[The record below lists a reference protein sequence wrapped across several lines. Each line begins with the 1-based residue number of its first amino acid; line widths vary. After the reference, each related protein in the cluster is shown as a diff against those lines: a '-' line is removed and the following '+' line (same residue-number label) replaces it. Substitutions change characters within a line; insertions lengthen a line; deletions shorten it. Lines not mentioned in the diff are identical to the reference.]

1 MIPLKLTMLLAHRKQ
16 THGQTTGCIVAANMC
31 LTERTPGVG
40 NHVCYVTVT
49 LPLQLFKGENFP
61 YSCVVQICRP
71 FLVSLYDDDVNGSS
85 SLGEVHKSA
94 NYVGSCTQRSSRMD
108 WMGPLGQGETIGD
121 CTREREREIGGQ
133 K

>member
-1 MIPLKLTMLLAHRKQ
+1 MFATSPSPSLSNYLKAKTFLT
-16 THGQTTGCIVAANMC
+16 
-31 LTERTPGVG
+31 
-40 NHVCYVTVT
+40 T
-49 LPLQLFKGENFP
+49 L
-61 YSCVVQICRP
+61 VQICRP
-71 FLVSLYDDDVNGSS
+71 FLVSLDDDDVNGSS